1 MPERDAR
8 VLPLHDEAHVARALF
23 KRLALA
29 VDARPLAPSEH
40 RKLRERVLRSSREA
54 RAPCGTRTLRASES
68 AWRSLVAGV
77 DFRLLHA
84 DPAGGTMTAFIRM
97 LPGSTF
103 EAHEHPCTEEC
114 LVLEGSIVQ
123 DGVEYFPGDYLL
135 AEAGSRHSPFH
146 SPGGA
151 LFLIRGESLHPIGPI
166 PT

>member
-54 RAPCGTRTLRASES
+54 RAPCRTRTLRASES

-114 LVLEGSIVQ
+114 LVLEGEIRIGSHRLVA
-123 DGVEYFPGDYLL
+123 GDMHV
-135 AEAGSRHSPFH
+135 ANGGTRHDTTH
-146 SPGGA
+146 SAGGA
-151 LFLIRGESLHPIGPI
+151 LLWVRAALPAGLCDA
-166 PT
+166 